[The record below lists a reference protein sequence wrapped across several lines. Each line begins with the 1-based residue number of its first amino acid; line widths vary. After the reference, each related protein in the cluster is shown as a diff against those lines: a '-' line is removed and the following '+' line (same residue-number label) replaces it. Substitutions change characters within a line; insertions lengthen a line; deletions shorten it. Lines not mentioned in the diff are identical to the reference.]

1 MRAAA
6 LVLAAA
12 LPALAQSD
20 RVAWNQP
27 AEPFRIIGNIYY
39 VGTAEL
45 GCYLIAT
52 PAGNILLDGGLPES
66 AAQIERNVERLGFR
80 FERSWGHLNR
90 DTLTGTP

>member
-52 PAGNILLDGGLPES
+52 PAGNILLDGRAAGERGADRTQRRATGLPLR
-66 AAQIERNVERLGFR
+66 ALM
-80 FERSWGHLNR
+80 
-90 DTLTGTP
+90 GTP